1 MNVAMLTL
9 VRTIFTFRTV
19 GEYDGTVKFSAQGC
33 ARYF

>member
-1 MNVAMLTL
+1 MSNALFTL

-19 GEYDGTVKFSAQGC
+19 GESDGTVKFSAHGC